1 MKILVTGG
9 TGFTGKALVRR
20 LLDDGHQ
27 VVALDYKEGLKT
39 EELRQWGAEVVI
51 GTVTDRECVKR
62 CMQGVE
68 IVQHLA
74 AAFRELN
81 VPESHY
87 DHVNV
92 DGTRICL
99 QEAQENKKKKFI
111 YCSTCGIH
119 GNVKDPP
126 TDEDHNIAPA
136 DYYQSTKY
144 KAEPVCLDFMKQTGM
159 PVTILRPSAIYGPG
173 DPERFQM
180 IFRRVARGRFPMF
193 GSGKTLYHPVYIDN
207 LVDAFV
213 LAMDLNKGNGE
224 AYLIADEEYVS
235 IKDLVQRI
243 GRALDVDVK
252 IKHYPIWPVIIAGHV
267 CEKVCTPLR
276 ITPPIFPRRVDWY
289 RQNRAFNINKA
300 KRDLGYDPKVG
311 LDEGLRRTGEWYRQE
326 KLI

>member
-1 MKILVTGG
+1 
-9 TGFTGKALVRR
+9 
-20 LLDDGHQ
+20 
-27 VVALDYKEGLKT
+27 
-39 EELRQWGAEVVI
+39 
-51 GTVTDRECVKR
+51 
-62 CMQGVE
+62 MQGVE

-99 QEAQENKKKKFI
+99 EEAHAAGVKKFI